1 MGKQNLQL
9 LRSWADQYETVM
21 TLCSSLG
28 RSMTAKQDDMVL
40 TIKIKK

>member
-9 LRSWADQYETVM
+9 LRYWTDQNETVM
-21 TLCSSLG
+21 TPCSTIG
-28 RSMTAKQDDMVL
+28 RSMTAKQEYMVL